1 MQGPETIALT
11 DVTGLFISTVLMLIP
26 SYTVN
31 VSAVNYFTAH
41 QKHATVGF

>member
-1 MQGPETIALT
+1 MQGPETIALIH
-11 DVTGLFISTVLMLIP
+11 VMGPFISAVLMLIL

-41 QKHATVGF
+41 QKHARDRF